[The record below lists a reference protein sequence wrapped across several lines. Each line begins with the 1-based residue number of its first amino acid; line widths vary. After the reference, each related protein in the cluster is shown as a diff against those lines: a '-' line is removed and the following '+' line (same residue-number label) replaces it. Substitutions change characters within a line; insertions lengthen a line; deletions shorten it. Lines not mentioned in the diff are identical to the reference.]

1 MSYTVDILPDA
12 LQDLE
17 EIYSF
22 ILEREGMVTADRI
35 GQGIDAAILGLSQ
48 LPRRGHIPPELADM
62 ASRDL
67 LEIHFKP
74 YRIVYEVGEKKVLVI
89 VIADGRRNFN
99 QLLTRRVLR

>member
-1 MSYTVDILPDA
+1 
-12 LQDLE
+12 
-17 EIYSF
+17 
-22 ILEREGMVTADRI
+22 
-35 GQGIDAAILGLSQ
+35 
-48 LPRRGHIPPELADM
+48 M